1 MTHGSDLV
9 SNGKLTECLE
19 FVLETMFPDLEMV
32 MESVIEAL
40 TTFNEKC
47 KYFGASKAPVLT
59 LFSIIAT

>member
-1 MTHGSDLV
+1 MINGYQPTACSLMIRGTDLV

-19 FVLETMFPDLEMV
+19 FVLETMLPDLEMV

-47 KYFGASKAPVLT
+47 K
-59 LFSIIAT
+59 

>member
-1 MTHGSDLV
+1 MAISPQLVLMTRGTDLV

-19 FVLETMFPDLEMV
+19 FILETMLPDLEMV

-47 KYFGASKAPVLT
+47 K
-59 LFSIIAT
+59 